1 MDYRDTAEEA
11 EYRAGIRAWL
21 RENIPTGH
29 QDAADRDEEAEVE
42 SDWHRKLFEAG
53 YIGQSWPVEWGGKGL
68 SPAMD
73 AILNEESGNLGAPP
87 LPGTAGYI
95 GRALQMYGT
104 DEQRD
109 QLLRKT
115 ISGEI
120 RWCQGFSEPGAGSD
134 LAALRTKAV
143 RDGDRYVVNGHK
155 MWTSGGQYGDWCL
168 LLARTDPD
176 VPKHKGISAFLVDM
190 KTPGIT
196 VRPIVLA
203 DGSPETSEVFW
214 DDVPVPASQML
225 GSPGEGWRIAMTT
238 VSYERGPSDI
248 GFIARYRRTL
258 NELRSEAIAG
268 GFATVPE
275 IRARFARAYVL
286 GEVLRLNSLQQLSL
300 RVSGRAPGEEGS
312 VGKLLWTQ
320 CEQELQH
327 LAMDLF
333 GAEVV
338 AGKRPQHLHGY
349 FMSRP
354 ISVYGGS
361 SQIQKN
367 IISQRLLGMPRG

>member
-1 MDYRDTAEEA
+1 MDYRDSAEEA
-11 EYRAGIRAWL
+11 EYRASLRAWL
-21 RENIPTGH
+21 EENVQPGYAEAGS
-29 QDAADRDEEAEVE
+29 QDERAALAHA
-42 SDWHRKLFEAG
+42 WHRKLYEGG

-73 AILNEESGNLGAPP
+73 AILNEETGNFNAPP

-104 DEQRD
+104 DEQRSK
-109 QLLRKT
+109 LLPPT
-115 ISGEI
+115 ISGDI
-120 RWCQGFSEPGAGSD
+120 QWCQGFSEPGAGSD
-134 LAALRTKAV
+134 LAALRTRAV
-143 RDGDRYVVNGHK
+143 RDGDDYVVNGHK

-168 LLARTDPD
+168 LLARTDPE

-196 VRPIVLA
+196 VSPIVLA

-214 DDVPVPASQML
+214 DDVRVPADQRL
-225 GSPGEGWRIAMTT
+225 GDEGDGWRIAMTT

-248 GFIARYRRTL
+248 GFISTYRKNL
-258 NELRSEAIAG
+258 SELEQSAEKHG
-268 GFATVPE
+268 LTDDPAT
-275 IRARFARAYVL
+275 RARLARAYVM
-286 GEVLRLNSLQQLSL
+286 GEVLRLNVLQQLSL

-312 VGKLLWTQ
+312 ISKQLWTQ
-320 CEQELQH
+320 CEQALQH
-327 LAMDLF
+327 LALDLF
-333 GAEVV
+333 GAQVV
-338 AGKRPQHLHGY
+338 TGRRDDYLHRY

-361 SQIQKN
+361 QQIQNN
-367 IISQRLLGMPRG
+367 IIAQRLLGMPRK